1 MMKKRNRSL
10 SRLGSALC
18 CTLGSGLFI
27 GSCTGTETDNP
38 VASGDV
44 FEGTSPENFVP
55 NEGIPGCPPIGAE
68 EQAMLPGQLAQTLI
82 VPSSSGRVLA
92 SGSFQGGLSLIDA
105 SDPAN
110 PVELSR
116 GVVRGA

>member
-18 CTLGSGLFI
+18 CALGSGLFI

-44 FEGTSPENFVP
+44 FEGTSPENFTPDEGAVP
-55 NEGIPGCPPIGAE
+55 PCVPIATE
-68 EQAMLPGQLAQTLI
+68 DEVMLPRAPAQ
-82 VPSSSGRVLA
+82 SVLA
-92 SGSFQGGLSLIDA
+92 S
-105 SDPAN
+105 
-110 PVELSR
+110 
-116 GVVRGA
+116 